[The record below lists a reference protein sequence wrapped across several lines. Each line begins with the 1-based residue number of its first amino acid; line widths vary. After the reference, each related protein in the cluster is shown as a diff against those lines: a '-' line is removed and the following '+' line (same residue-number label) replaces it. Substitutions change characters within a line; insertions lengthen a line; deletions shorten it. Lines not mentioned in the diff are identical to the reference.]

1 MPPEKVLTSVSAA
14 STRSSRSRSSPARW
28 RASAFGQSV
37 EAADHLE
44 VEPAGEEAVD
54 GGFLR
59 GDADA
64 AAHLIGLVDDVEAGH
79 RPRALGGDGEGG
91 EDADRGGLAGAVV
104 AEQAEHGAGRHVE
117 VEIAEGPEVVVALA
131 EPLGPD
137 AVVRRDLRIV
147 YQRVVHSTI
156 NVAVRCTNGNEEF
169 RGHSEAN
176 QAGGRQ
182 APEKAASKAEK
193 LHAKAEKLQTTVD
206 RISTKA
212 QVQAESLERLAAR
225 LESVELWM
233 RDEPGQRQARFTRS
247 ELAQTAIRI
256 VDAEGLDA
264 LSMRRLAA
272 ELGAGT
278 MTLYHYVRTKD
289 ELLTLVSDE
298 VMAEVLLPEGYEL
311 PSDWREAIVVVASR
325 SRDAM
330 RRHPWV
336 FDLSGD
342 LGLGPNSVKHMDQ
355 TLQAVDG
362 IEAPLATKLDVV
374 VAIDGYVF
382 GYCVQERSWTSGDQ
396 PHAASGYVDELVR
409 TGEFPQLQRYLD
421 ELGLDGLWQAFE
433 DNSADG
439 GRFERNLRRFIRGIE
454 MDLSG

>member
-1 MPPEKVLTSVSAA
+1 MATGK
-14 STRSSRSRSSPARW
+14 ST
-28 RASAFGQSV
+28 GT
-37 EAADHLE
+37 
-44 VEPAGEEAVD
+44 G
-54 GGFLR
+54 
-59 GDADA
+59 
-64 AAHLIGLVDDVEAGH
+64 
-79 RPRALGGDGEGG
+79 RPSKS
-91 EDADRGGLAGAVV
+91 
-104 AEQAEHGAGRHVE
+104 GRHK
-117 VEIAEGPEVVVALA
+117 ITPKSA
-131 EPLGPD
+131 
-137 AVVRRDLRIV
+137 
-147 YQRVVHSTI
+147 
-156 NVAVRCTNGNEEF
+156 
-169 RGHSEAN
+169 
-176 QAGGRQ
+176 
-182 APEKAASKAEK
+182 
-193 LHAKAEKLQTTVD
+193 AKAE
-206 RISTKA
+206 
-212 QVQAESLERLAAR
+212 VQAENLERLGAR

-233 RDEPGQRQARFTRS
+233 RQEPGQRQARFTRS
-247 ELAQTAIRI
+247 ELAQAAIHI
-256 VDAEGLDA
+256 VDAHGLDA
-264 LSMRRLAA
+264 LSMRRLAT

-289 ELLTLVSDE
+289 ELLALVGDE
-298 VMAEVLLPEGYEL
+298 VRAEMLLPEGYEL
-311 PSDWREAIVVVASR
+311 PSDWQEAVVVVASR

-336 FDLSGD
+336 LDLSGE
-342 LGLGPNSVKHMDQ
+342 LSLGPNSVKHMDQ

-396 PHAASGYVDELVR
+396 RHAASGYVAELVR

>member
-1 MPPEKVLTSVSAA
+1 MATRKAAKQPVGDKLT
-14 STRSSRSRSSPARW
+14 
-28 RASAFGQSV
+28 
-37 EAADHLE
+37 
-44 VEPAGEEAVD
+44 
-54 GGFLR
+54 
-59 GDADA
+59 
-64 AAHLIGLVDDVEAGH
+64 
-79 RPRALGGDGEGG
+79 
-91 EDADRGGLAGAVV
+91 
-104 AEQAEHGAGRHVE
+104 
-117 VEIAEGPEVVVALA
+117 
-131 EPLGPD
+131 
-137 AVVRRDLRIV
+137 
-147 YQRVVHSTI
+147 
-156 NVAVRCTNGNEEF
+156 
-169 RGHSEAN
+169 
-176 QAGGRQ
+176 
-182 APEKAASKAEK
+182 EKAATKAEK
-193 LHAKAEKLQTTVD
+193 LHAKAEKLHTTVD

-233 RDEPGQRQARFTRS
+233 RAEPGQRQARFTRS

-336 FDLSGD
+336 FDVSGE

-362 IEAPLATKLDVV
+362 MEAPLATKLDVV

-382 GYCVQERSWTSGDQ
+382 GYCLQERSWTSGDQ
-396 PHAASGYVDELVR
+396 RHAASGYVEELVR

-421 ELGLDGLWQAFE
+421 ELGLDAMWQAFE

-439 GRFERNLRRFIRGIE
+439 GRFERNLRRFIRGI
-454 MDLSG
+454 DLDLAG